1 MLSVARASAI
11 SPACRDIKSLGVF
24 LKSQL
29 RFSFANQTWG
39 DILTVLLT
47 AIANTTK
54 VANPIFAHSLDPI
67 WFFDHQGFPD

>member
-47 AIANTTK
+47 AIAKNE
-54 VANPIFAHSLDPI
+54 
-67 WFFDHQGFPD
+67 GC

>member
-11 SPACRDIKSLGVF
+11 NPACRDIKSRGVF

-54 VANPIFAHSLDPI
+54 VANPIFTHSLDPI